1 MIIVIASTIEPYGS
15 FSDGTF
21 SRSSIAVARI
31 LLDLRRFA
39 NVSVLGGE
47 TMDSRVTEGT
57 RITRKRDG
65 TMKRAMGR
73 GGVVYRNI
81 YEELNPLDAC
91 PAETR

>member
-1 MIIVIASTIEPYGS
+1 MVVGC
-15 FSDGTF
+15 
-21 SRSSIAVARI
+21 I

-39 NVSVLGGE
+39 NVSVLGEE
-47 TMDSRVTEGT
+47 TMEYSRITEGT
-57 RITRKRDG
+57 RTTRERDE
-65 TMKRAMGR
+65 TMERPMGR